1 MTRID
6 VLEEMLNEL
15 ESSCLEVIL
24 VPERRRTCEGGCI
37 RVAVSKN
44 ALWYRQ
50 FCATYLSTRKRRN
63 LAPDTCI
70 RRRETLNAL
79 RRMIAGKASPKSHYV
94 YRLEIIAEQRLRRTS
109 ARKIA

>member
-1 MTRID
+1 MTRTD

-24 VPERRRTCEGGCI
+24 VPELRRTCEGGCR

-50 FCATYLSTRKRRN
+50 FCAAYLSTRKRRN

-70 RRRETLNAL
+70 RRRETINAL

-94 YRLEIIAEQRLRRTS
+94 YRLELIAEQRLRRS
-109 ARKIA
+109 ALARSA